1 MESTEG
7 ISIINNTSLQQSI
20 GQLGQVLISRPN
32 YSSMV
37 LETENSSKIIEL
49 VKSAD
54 MPQSNKEQKIIS
66 EVEDVTHDK
75 LKLEG
80 SEESFGEVDVDDFF
94 DRKINTDVLSSNAFT
109 ILSSRESDE
118 KSGHEKQDEFDFEES
133 ERSVSSVASKDS
145 KSELS
150 YSVGSSKSNRVLKPK
165 ISDELDNKHE
175 TASWASEKSLNSV
188 SSKKSENSERIK
200 PTELEIT
207 AASGDKLKE
216 EKALD
221 ESVSFENSVHS
232 TASSAS
238 KHSEHSHHGKLHSD
252 MSSNETID
260 QQKNSNEDSGSA
272 DSVKSSEKYSQ
283 FSKISDLSKKSQ
295 DGKETARSLSKSYSE
310 DFSSASRRQ
319 SKKDS
324 PDPRPAEAGDLSAN
338 DSEAE
343 EVKTE
348 DDIRSLLSEDEDTSK
363 SEIGVGKA
371 AENDVTLVKSTVED
385 VKEFSKNSLLYDD
398 NILKE
403 HLPEIPSETDLLN
416 SSADRTLPGDEHS
429 LSGAG
434 DSELERVIS
443 SAAAAVELFGTGSPE
458 TPSIV
463 TKDVS
468 VGSQNKGNADL
479 IIDGATKDL
488 VSEAVSDVLAVKSK
502 RELSLEKSSLDQTD
516 SASLS
521 KSPEST
527 KQVFGS

>member
-1 MESTEG
+1 MENTED
-7 ISIINNTSLQQSI
+7 ISVINNTSSQQSN
-20 GQLGQVLISRPN
+20 GQVLISRPN

-37 LETENSSKIIEL
+37 VESENSSKINEP
-49 VKSAD
+49 VKSPL
-54 MPQSNKEQKIIS
+54 MPQISKEQKIIS
-66 EVEDVTHDK
+66 EVEDVAYDK
-75 LKLEG
+75 LKPKG
-80 SEESFGEVDVDDFF
+80 SEESLGEVDVDDFF
-94 DRKINTDVLSSNAFT
+94 DRKINTTMPLSNAFT
-109 ILSSRESDE
+109 VFSRRKTDE
-118 KSGHEKQDEFDFEES
+118 KSRHEKQDEFDFEES
-133 ERSVSSVASKDS
+133 EKSVSSVASKDS

-150 YSVGSSKSNRVLKPK
+150 HSAGSSKSNHVLKSE

-175 TASWASEKSLNSV
+175 TASQASEKSIKSV
-188 SSKKSENSERIK
+188 SSKKSENLERIK
-200 PTELEIT
+200 PTEVEIAAT
-207 AASGDKLKE
+207 AGEKFKE

-221 ESVSFENSVHS
+221 ESVSLENSVHS

-238 KHSEHSHHGKLHSD
+238 KHSHHSHHGKLHSD
-252 MSSNETID
+252 KSSSETID
-260 QQKNSNEDSGSA
+260 RQKNSNEDSGSA

-283 FSKISDLSKKSQ
+283 FSRVSDLSKKSQ

-310 DFSSASRRQ
+310 DFSSASRKQ

-324 PDPRPAEAGDLSAN
+324 PDLRPVEDDDHSAD

-348 DDIRSLLSEDEDTSK
+348 DDVHSLLSEDEDTSK

-371 AENDVTLVKSTVED
+371 AEGEVTPVKSTFED
-385 VKEFSKNSLLYDD
+385 VKEFPKNSLLPDD

-403 HLPEIPSETDLLN
+403 QLPEIPSETDLN
-416 SSADRTLPGDEHS
+416 NSADRTPGDERS

-458 TPSIV
+458 IPSIV
-463 TKDVS
+463 TKDES
-468 VGSQNKGNADL
+468 FGSHSKVNADL
-479 IIDGATKDL
+479 IVDGAAKDL
-488 VSEAVSDVLAVKSK
+488 VSEAVSEVLAVKSK
-502 RELSLEKSSLDQTD
+502 REISLEKSSLDQDD

-527 KQVFGS
+527 KPQVFSSLYWS